1 MGGTIPLGYD
11 VKDREVVVNA
21 AEAVMVRNIFDTYLR
36 LGSVLALRAELDQ
49 RGIVSKKHVSAAGRS
64 SGGRKFSKGALHWLL
79 RNPVYVGRVT
89 HRGQT
94 YEGRQAPII
103 SLDVWEGVQELLT
116 SKTACARQKVV
127 SSGRPLMGLLFDDR
141 GNAMSPSYTVRPK
154 GKRYAYYV
162 SQALLQGEKAKAGS
176 VSRVPADATDRLV
189 RQAVEPTFPGEQ
201 QDAAVRAAVERVVV
215 FKDRIEIRKVDAD
228 VEEDDQD
235 SRGQRTVIVRG
246 QLSSRGSARILNYGN
261 AGPDPV
267 VVRAIARAHE
277 WRGWLEADVVHSYR
291 DIAAKAAVN
300 PGYVQAVLPLAFLE
314 PQLTRELL
322 DGRRQIRGG
331 LMELLRRGIP
341 LDWHQQRA
349 SF

>member
-1 MGGTIPLGYD
+1 L
-11 VKDREVVVNA
+11 N
-21 AEAVMVRNIFDTYLR
+21 
-36 LGSVLALRAELDQ
+36 
-49 RGIVSKKHVSAAGRS
+49 
-64 SGGRKFSKGALHWLL
+64 
-79 RNPVYVGRVT
+79 
-89 HRGQT
+89 
-94 YEGRQAPII
+94 
-103 SLDVWEGVQELLT
+103 
-116 SKTACARQKVV
+116 
-127 SSGRPLMGLLFDDR
+127 
-141 GNAMSPSYTVRPK
+141 
-154 GKRYAYYV
+154 
-162 SQALLQGEKAKAGS
+162 
-176 VSRVPADATDRLV
+176 
-189 RQAVEPTFPGEQ
+189 
-201 QDAAVRAAVERVVV
+201 
-215 FKDRIEIRKVDAD
+215 RIEIRKVDAD